1 MGRVCFSVNSAAN
14 IKSCERHAT
23 PKNIGKMAASRAGTL
38 LRYFKRGRED
48 EERKDEENANIG
60 DPQPT
65 RVKKAKK
72 DRDFK
77 PAWKRILC
85 GL

>member
-1 MGRVCFSVNSAAN
+1 MQNVVGKQGAVWQCSKLTVVHSSKTSKISQQLSR
-14 IKSCERHAT
+14 IK
-23 PKNIGKMAASRAGTL
+23 K
-38 LRYFKRGRED
+38 
-48 EERKDEENANIG
+48 RKDEENANTG
-60 DPQPT
+60 DSQPT

-77 PAWKRILC
+77 PAWKRILH